1 MRLGRQPPDG
11 ALSMDWMDGVIGV
24 LLLVLAAPF
33 VFWTCCPFCR
43 ATIRRGPRKCP
54 YCGTH

>member
-1 MRLGRQPPDG
+1 
-11 ALSMDWMDGVIGV
+11 MDWMDGVIGV